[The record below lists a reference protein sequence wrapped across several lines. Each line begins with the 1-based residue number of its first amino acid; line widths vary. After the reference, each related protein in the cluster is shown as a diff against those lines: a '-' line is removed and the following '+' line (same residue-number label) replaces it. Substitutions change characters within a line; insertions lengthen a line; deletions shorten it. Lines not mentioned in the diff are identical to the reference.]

1 MNLLTFFST
10 TRAPHHLIQTQTHSF
25 LLYQCFK
32 YEDVFHIEVYKEQR
46 NKRKELQVFKSVK
59 MAKRNLLRY
68 ARHSSCSLEESRL
81 KKEEFGEIREYMSDP
96 PDLPAIR
103 PMVEKCVDGKLCD
116 HY

>member
-10 TRAPHHLIQTQTHSF
+10 TRAPHHLIQTQTRSF

-46 NKRKELQVFKSVK
+46 NKRKELQVFKSVE

-68 ARHSSCSLEESRL
+68 ARYNNCSLEESQL
-81 KKEEFGEIREYMSDP
+81 QEELDSIRKYIDNP
-96 PDLPAIR
+96 PDLPSIR
-103 PMVEKCVDGKLCD
+103 PMVKKCVDGKLCD